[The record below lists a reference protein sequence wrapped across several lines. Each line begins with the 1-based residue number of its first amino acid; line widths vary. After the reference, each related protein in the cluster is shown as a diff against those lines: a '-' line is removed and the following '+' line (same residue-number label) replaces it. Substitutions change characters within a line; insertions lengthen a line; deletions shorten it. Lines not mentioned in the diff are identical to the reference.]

1 MKNIKR
7 SKNDEKRNK
16 AIYMRNLDE
25 LTSLSTLDRKE
36 LVEKWQSFYGTEPP
50 RGSQNKFLLHAIA
63 HRMQE
68 KALGGLKP
76 ATRRFLEKAAQDNDT
91 SKQQILPAVSIKPG
105 TRLLR
110 EWHGITYEVIILE
123 SSILCNGKSYRSLS
137 EVARA
142 ITGAR
147 WSGPL
152 FFGFKKSR
160 LKEIT

>member
-1 MKNIKR
+1 MKHR
-7 SKNDEKRNK
+7 LSHK
-16 AIYMRNLDE
+16 AERLAE
-25 LTSLSTLDRKE
+25 LADLPVLDRRE
-36 LVEKWQSFYGTEPP
+36 LVEKWRSLYGTEPP
-50 RGSQNKFLLHAIA
+50 VGVRNNFLMHGIA

-76 ATRRFLEKAAQDNDT
+76 ATRRFLEKAAQDNDA
-91 SKQQILPAVSIKPG
+91 SKQQSLPAISIKPG

-123 SSILCNGKSYRSLS
+123 SSVMCNGKYYRSLS

-142 ITGAR
+142 ITGTR

-152 FFGFKKSR
+152 FFGMKK
-160 LKEIT
+160 KEDT